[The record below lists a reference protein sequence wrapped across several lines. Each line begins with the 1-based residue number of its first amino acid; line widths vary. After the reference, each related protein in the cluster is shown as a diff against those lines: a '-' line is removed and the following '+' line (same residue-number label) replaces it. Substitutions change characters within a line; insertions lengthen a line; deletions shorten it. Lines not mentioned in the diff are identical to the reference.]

1 MSPRR
6 AQAVRGRP
14 GQDPGTALR
23 EHLVDT
29 AEQLLARRQVSA
41 VTTRDIARAAGVSD
55 GVLYNYFTDKHEL
68 IVAALVRRYSG
79 LMTRF
84 DTGLP
89 VPGTGTVEEN
99 LAAYAVASLELVA
112 ETLPVA
118 SGLLSEPDLLH
129 RFIAAI
135 HQEPFGPHRMRQPIS
150 DYITAEQR
158 LGTAG
163 RLRRRGRGRPRHGS
177 SDHARF
183 HRADVRNP
191 TNGTHRTLP
200 ADRAHP
206 AHRNAPALSDFGLR
220 QHPDC
225 EFRDSPGIE
234 SDEELRSGAQIN
246 QGLAGHRS
254 PLTSAHGDHH
264 FRS

>member
-29 AEQLLARRQVSA
+29 AEQLLAKRQVST

-89 VPGTGTVEEN
+89 VPGSGTVEEN
-99 LAAYAVASLELVA
+99 LTAYAVASLELVA

-118 SGLLSEPDLLH
+118 SGLLSEPELLH

-135 HQEPFGPHRMRQPIS
+135 HQEPFGPHRLRQPIS

-158 LGTAG
+158 LG
-163 RLRRRGRGRPRHGS
+163 RLGDFDVEAAVALVMGPAIMLGFTELMSGTPRTELTE
-177 SDHARF
+177 RF
-183 HRADVRNP
+183 RQIVH
-191 TNGTHRTLP
+191 TL
-200 ADRAHP
+200 
-206 AHRNAPALSDFGLR
+206 
-220 QHPDC
+220 
-225 EFRDSPGIE
+225 
-234 SDEELRSGAQIN
+234 
-246 QGLAGHRS
+246 
-254 PLTSAHGDHH
+254 LTGMLP
-264 FRS
+264 R